1 MKKREYE
8 HGDAE
13 GRVQERASPL
23 ILPRGQVFLY
33 LGLKN
38 LSTRA
43 VCTFCTFHTRS
54 LSVND
59 HLLAGILGG
68 KNVGTP
74 ASDIS

>member
-1 MKKREYE
+1 MRKGEVR
-8 HGDAE
+8 
-13 GRVQERASPL
+13 
-23 ILPRGQVFLY
+23 RGQAHQIMPRRQFLLH

-74 ASDIS
+74 SRVYST